1 MPQGKVAVPVSH
13 TRPDGKTR
21 PSGNEFISPS
31 TETVAMT
38 CNLKRTVIPLG
49 KQQGVF
55 KDMSGKTEGEVLKAV
70 DDALSAV
77 DEHARKRVLDWAN
90 AKFSS
95 EVPAPTASKV
105 QPTPAGPPGQSK
117 APTPRRPKTI
127 LKQVKDLNL
136 RPKGKASAVDFVRS
150 KAPTNHKQKCTVA
163 IYYISNTLEI
173 GKVGVAHVYTF
184 FKEVNW
190 PVPSDL
196 LNTLHQ
202 TGSEG
207 WLDTSDAEDIKVTTR
222 GENLIEHQ
230 LSAQKA
236 KD

>member
-1 MPQGKVAVPVSH
+1 
-13 TRPDGKTR
+13 
-21 PSGNEFISPS
+21 
-31 TETVAMT
+31 MT
-38 CNLKRTVIPLG
+38 
-49 KQQGVF
+49 
-55 KDMSGKTEGEVLKAV
+55 GKTEGDVLKAV

-90 AKFSS
+90 AKFSNGTS
-95 EVPAPTASKV
+95 APSVSKA
-105 QPTPAGPPGQSK
+105 QSPPTGQSSQSK
-117 APTPRRPKTI
+117 APPTKRSKTI
-127 LKQVKDLNL
+127 LKQVKDLDL
-136 RPKGKASAVDFVRS
+136 RPKGKTSAVDFVRD

-163 IYYISNTLEI
+163 IYYISNTLQI
-173 GKVGVAHVYTF
+173 GKVGVTHVYTF

-196 LNTLHQ
+196 MNTLHQ

-207 WLDTSDAEDIKVTTR
+207 WLDTSDAEDLKVTTR

-230 LSAQKA
+230 LPTPKA